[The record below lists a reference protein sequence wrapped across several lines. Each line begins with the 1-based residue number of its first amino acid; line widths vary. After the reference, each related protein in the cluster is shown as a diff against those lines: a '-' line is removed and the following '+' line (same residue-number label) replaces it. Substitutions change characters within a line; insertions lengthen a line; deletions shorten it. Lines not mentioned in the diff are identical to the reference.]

1 MNIISKNIITSIFFV
16 FGLSVFVSAQV
27 KTDVELMLDHTN
39 QLSNPIKRN
48 VVFGVVESKRAWVKY
63 NPVSLLTG
71 GAMFFYQKVISRQLS
86 ATCAFSPSCSE
97 AGRGYVK
104 EFGFFK
110 GIFCTADRLM
120 RCNKVSVSEYSA
132 SDFDKHD
139 GKIHESVEYYK

>member
-1 MNIISKNIITSIFFV
+1 MSLVKIYISFFIV
-16 FGLSVFVSAQV
+16 FINLNNGLILAQV
-27 KTDVELMLDHTN
+27 KTDAELMLNHAN

-48 VVFGVVESKRAWVKY
+48 VVFGVTENKSAWVKY
-63 NPVSLLTG
+63 NPVLLVGG

-120 RCNKVSVSEYSA
+120 RCNKVSVSEYRA